1 MRNERG
7 MISLRTKAGIE
18 KARLDG
24 VKFGRPVGK
33 INRNSLYKAERI
45 KIFLKAGKSYDWI
58 SKELSVSKKTISDI
72 KKSLSS
78 LSLLSLIH

>member
-1 MRNERG
+1 

-18 KARLDG
+18 KVRLDR

-78 LSLLSLIH
+78 SSSLNEIN